1 MIPYLRKKRILDELE
16 KKEIVYLEHFVDIL
30 YEVSESTIRR
40 DLKILSDE
48 GKIILLHGGA
58 IKLKKNSKEVPVVSK
73 KLMNVLVGVITTKLF
88 PLREIGTNV
97 FPLFTFSEVF
107 RY

>member
-1 MIPYLRKKRILDELE
+1 MFFTLTR
-16 KKEIVYLEHFVDIL
+16 
-30 YEVSESTIRR
+30 VSV
-40 DLKILSDE
+40 KMF
-48 GKIILLHGGA
+48 
-58 IKLKKNSKEVPVVSK
+58 VSK